1 MDKVFLLVQAQKSST
16 SPPSIE
22 QFNSLVEQFKTIFEL
37 CAFVTCAGKAPIRQQ
52 MLNESLA
59 RVEKAGHHD
68 NILRWCFWTKDQHN
82 LMAMADKLPRV
93 ILIGGNGTGKTYMLD
108 AFTMKTAKE
117 NPEKNLTFAIHK
129 TSSNPMPLLELD
141 LEVRYK
147 NLSLT
152 NVTVKSF
159 RRLSELAND
168 NLLNEIICLDEIH
181 LEDVKPEELH
191 AIQARSLWIVI
202 RDTFQS
208 GNHEEYLRQTFPEP
222 WVIVNLIYPLRTSKT
237 LSEKVKSGQ
246 VNEIL
251 HANNFNSLLKV
262 APNMPLGPDPLILP
276 RYKGSIKTRLQL
288 AFSAVGQDKLALI
301 ILHYVYMKPT
311 PEEIREAKATTTH
324 QELAEKTDVH
334 SQKLLVAIEAVKSC
348 QRPHGSPLLWFN
360 SKYASV
366 SDDKASIMEW
376 MAGKN
381 KNICGKDLLTDT
393 VCVPGYEADF
403 VIYLGSGDVSAFMS
417 RCRGQFVH
425 IK

>member
-1 MDKVFLLVQAQKSST
+1 MFDES
-16 SPPSIE
+16 
-22 QFNSLVEQFKTIFEL
+22 
-37 CAFVTCAGKAPIRQQ
+37 VT
-52 MLNESLA
+52 
-59 RVEKAGHHD
+59 RVKRAGHFD
-68 NILRWCFWTKDQHN
+68 NILRWCFWTRDQHT

-117 NPEKNLTFAIHK
+117 HPEKNLTFAIHK
-129 TSSNPMPLLELD
+129 TSLNPMPLLELD
-141 LEVRYK
+141 LEVKYK

-168 NLLNEIICLDEIH
+168 NLLNEIVCLDEIH
-181 LEDVKPEELH
+181 LEDVTPDELH
-191 AIQARSLWIVI
+191 AIQARFLWIVV

-208 GNHEEYLRQTFPEP
+208 GNYEEYLRQKFPGWE
-222 WVIVNLIYPLRTSKT
+222 IVNLIYPLRTSKT

-251 HANNFNSLLKV
+251 HANNFNSLMKV

-311 PEEIREAKATTTH
+311 PEEIQAAKATTTN
-324 QELAEKTDVH
+324 QELAEKTDVY
-334 SQKLLVAIEAVKSC
+334 SQKLLVAIEAVKAC
-348 QRPHGSPLLWFN
+348 QRPHGPPLLWFN
-360 SKYASV
+360 SKYAFV
-366 SDDKASIMEW
+366 SDSKASIVEW
-376 MAGKN
+376 MAGKD